1 MTLKLPHHP
10 GRAFGG
16 KSHTIYF
23 STHTTPLTLDP
34 LNHTHTMTSS
44 DSSSDSDLD
53 RSVFSRTAA
62 SKNGYTFDEFFA
74 IGDTSPQDGYLDPDL
89 PPPTPQAKKEPT
101 SPPPVRV
108 KKQDRPKPVIM
119 SADRDI
125 LTVET
130 TVTVKTPPRS
140 PPDAPKKPRSDIA
153 MRRDRLLRL
162 QNNLDDMRN
171 DNRDKQYASKAV
183 GEFDMDGNLLRT
195 FETQE
200 AAARAAGIDRG
211 LMSRKIRGVNWKG
224 EPVGSPRIHTY
235 SSGQQVR
242 FRNIAKGI
250 TVSTDNNKK
259 KRLKRTPS
267 SSPFTDKSVDDTVNQ
282 GDLTPRAH
290 SNRPTRKPEH
300 LMNESPKPQLKRKR
314 NVELVYAKL
323 CDEGLTCFGHRKG
336 QALFLT
342 TVHCSCDCL
351 TTRAYC
357 LHCIAKAQT
366 KMRKPRPEC
375 HFCRSAITNMK
386 VEPVKFER
394 PTLPGSDTE

>member
-1 MTLKLPHHP
+1 M
-10 GRAFGG
+10 
-16 KSHTIYF
+16 I
-23 STHTTPLTLDP
+23 
-34 LNHTHTMTSS
+34 SS

-62 SKNGYTFDEFFA
+62 SKDGHTFDEFFA
-74 IGDTSPQDGYLDPDL
+74 IGDTSPQDGYLEPDL

-108 KKQDRPKPVIM
+108 KKEKDRPKPVVM

-125 LTVET
+125 GLFTVET

-162 QNNLDDMRN
+162 QNNLDKMRN
-171 DNRDKQYASKAV
+171 DNRDKQYVSKAV
-183 GEFDMDGNLLRT
+183 GEFDMDGNLLRA
-195 FETQE
+195 FESQDE
-200 AAARAAGIDRG
+200 AARAAGIDRG

-224 EPVGSPRIHTY
+224 ESTGSPRIHTY

-242 FRNIAKGI
+242 FRNIPKGT
-250 TVSTDNNKK
+250 TVTTTTTNKK
-259 KRLKRTPS
+259 KKKRAKLLKRTPS
-267 SSPFTDKSVDDTVNQ
+267 NSPYTDKTVDDTVDQ

-290 SNRPTRKPEH
+290 SNRPTRKPDH
-300 LMNESPKPQLKRKR
+300 LITEAPKPQLKRKR
-314 NVELVYAKL
+314 NVELDYAKL
-323 CDEGLTCFGHRKG
+323 CEEGITCFGHRKG
-336 QALFLT
+336 QAPFLT
-342 TVHCSCDCL
+342 TVHCSCECL

-357 LHCIAKAQT
+357 MHCITKAQT

-375 HFCRSAITNMK
+375 HFCRSAITKME
-386 VEPVKFER
+386 VEPVVFER
-394 PTLPGSDTE
+394 PTVPGSDTE